1 MTIDIEKL
9 DKLLVDADK
18 IFLTPEG
25 EKVLVQLLELQD
37 QIELA
42 IKEAKTK
49 LEATALKISPDFT
62 SIQADKV
69 KVYFRFFGARYKID
83 SSYIKDIPVNLYET
97 ATKYN
102 AVAEEIEKLLE
113 EKGKLPQGIIEAD
126 RTKTMT
132 FSLKNKEVKS
142 EVQS

>member
-37 QIELA
+37 QVEAA
-42 IKEAKTK
+42 IKEAKVK

-69 KVYFRFFGARYKID
+69 KVYFRAFGARYKID
-83 SSYIKDIPVNLYET
+83 SSYLKDLPANLYET
-97 ATKYN
+97 KTTYN
-102 AVAEEIEKLLE
+102 AVATEIEKLLE

-126 RTKTMT
+126 RVKTIT
-132 FSLKNKEVKS
+132 FGLKNKEVES
-142 EVQS
+142 EV

>member
-37 QIELA
+37 QIEAA
-42 IKEAKTK
+42 IKAAKVK
-49 LEATALKISPDFT
+49 LEETALKISPDFT

-69 KVYFRFFGARYKID
+69 KVYFRYFGARYKID
-83 SSYIKDIPVNLYET
+83 ESYVQTLPKNLYEVQ
-97 ATKYN
+97 TKYS
-102 AVAEEIEKLLE
+102 AVAEEIEKLME
-113 EKGKLPQGIIEAD
+113 EKDKLPQGIIEAD
-126 RTKTMT
+126 RKKTMT
-132 FSLKNKEVKS
+132 FGLKNKEVKS
-142 EVQS
+142 EV